1 MSRLL
6 RLIVLGAMLA
16 GVTLSVGRPSLA
28 QTPAATE
35 ADLAGLKAYMVEQ
48 VALMKGGT
56 TELLALAEDYYALAE
71 AANFDY
77 DALWAA
83 DSAGLTDWLERARAA
98 WVIASNNYE
107 LNEGL
112 VAGIPS
118 LAHFDVL
125 IDAGPSGADD
135 PAGALDNQVVLP
147 NGEELD
153 RPGSYFHYL
162 TEPALWGTID
172 EFVGARVDVNGDGA
186 DTLGDAIPDAN
197 VLLGSAQALDTATS
211 DLQAAIAAWEPTLA
225 DAFTAMVVMIPTM
238 DGYFEEWS
246 LSPFVLGDASTQT
259 RFVGTSRLV
268 DVAGILTGLEVTH
281 QKVAPLIAEANPE
294 LQTQIEVELTD
305 LVAFVNDLYQQE
317 QAGTRFTPEQAD
329 QFGTELQTRAT
340 ALAGQIA
347 QAAAVLEIDIEISAS

>member
-1 MSRLL
+1 MDRLL
-6 RLIVLGAMLA
+6 RLIVFGTMLIGLALSA
-16 GVTLSVGRPSLA
+16 GGPSLA
-28 QTPAATE
+28 QTPAAAE
-35 ADLAGLKAYMVEQ
+35 ADLAGLKTYMVDQ

-56 TELLALAEDYYALAE
+56 TELLELAEEYYALAE
-71 AANFDY
+71 AASFDY

-83 DSAGLTDWLERARAA
+83 DSAGLTDWLEQARAA
-98 WVIASNNYE
+98 WLAASNNYE

-135 PAGALDNQVVLP
+135 PEGALDNQVVLP
-147 NGEELD
+147 NGEVLD

-162 TEPALWGTID
+162 TEPALWGTTD
-172 EFVGARVDVNGDGA
+172 EFVGVRVDVNDDGE
-186 DTLGDAIPDAN
+186 DNLGDAIPNAN
-197 VLLGSAQALDTATS
+197 VLVGSVQALDTATS
-211 DLQAAIAAWEPTLA
+211 DLQQAIADWEPTLE

-238 DGYFEEWS
+238 GGYFEEWS
-246 LSPFVLGDASTQT
+246 LSPFVLGEASTQT

-268 DVAGILTGLEVTH
+268 DVAGILAGLDVTFE
-281 QKVAPLIAEANPE
+281 KVAPLIANVSPQLHEQTTAE
-294 LQTQIEVELTD
+294 LDALLEFVTD
-305 LVAFVNDLYQQE
+305 LLQQE
-317 QAGTRFTPEQAD
+317 QDGTRFTPEQAD

-347 QAAAVLEIDIEISAS
+347 QAAALLDIEIQAD

>member
-1 MSRLL
+1 MSRIH
-6 RLIVLGAMLA
+6 RIVAFGVLLA
-16 GVTLSVGRPSLA
+16 GFILAPVSAGLA
-28 QTPAATE
+28 QSPESGA
-35 ADLAGLKAYMVEQ
+35 ADLAGLKDYMVEQ
-48 VALMKGGT
+48 ASLMKGGT
-56 TELLALAEDYYALAE
+56 AELLSLAEDYYAQAE
-71 AANFDY
+71 AVDFDY
-77 DALWAA
+77 EVLWAA
-83 DSAGLTDWLERARAA
+83 DSAALVTWLEQARAA
-98 WVIASNNYE
+98 WLTASNNYE

-135 PAGALDNQVVLP
+135 PEGALDNEVVLP
-147 NGEELD
+147 NGDVLD

-162 TEPALWGTID
+162 TEPALWGTEDAFIGVVADID
-172 EFVGARVDVNGDGA
+172 GDG
-186 DTLGDAIPDAN
+186 TTGQLGDAIPDAN
-197 VLLGSAQALDTATS
+197 VLLGSAQALDAATT
-211 DLQAAIAAWEPTLA
+211 DLQLAIDAWEPTLN

-246 LSPFVLGDASTQT
+246 LSPFVLGEASTQT
-259 RFVGTSRLV
+259 RFVGTSRLF
-268 DVAGILTGLEVTH
+268 DVAGILGGLEVTYG
-281 QKVAPLIAEANPE
+281 KVAPLIEEASPE
-294 LQTQIEVELTD
+294 LHAQTAAELSA

-347 QAAAVLEIDIEISAS
+347 QAAALLDVEIQAE